1 MWILD
6 LSKMILKLLN
16 AVLASNTNIIFA
28 ATMAGLFVL
37 AVVVVFIKKDG
48 RWYHLAKATP
58 TLLTSI
64 GILGTFVG
72 IVIAL
77 MGFDDNNIKLHIN
90 EIISGM
96 QTAFISSV
104 IGVFLSILLK
114 IFILSQN
121 NDVNQE
127 IVAYTIEL
135 LENQNT
141 QLQNQSAFIG
151 EQTNAMREILKN
163 SQEQHRIFQNQAMAI
178 EKLTNAIGSDSE
190 NSLIGQITR
199 LRSDVNDNYKNLI
212 KELIGNHEKQKD
224 FFANLTKSVLKYHA
238 EKSQQFQKELFE
250 RLNKVSEIIAKSA
263 TEQVINALKE
273 VIKDFN
279 DNLTEQFGENF
290 KELNKAV
297 FKLVQWQ
304 ENYSN
309 QIEQMIKQYEQGVLA
324 IDNTK
329 QAVME
334 IEDSTK
340 SIPITMQ
347 NLSDVLQVNQH
358 QINEL
363 NRHLDAFENLQEKAI
378 QALPKTQEHIDL
390 MIKGIQD
397 GNQYIVKGMN
407 DIYHSMSEKLT
418 NYNNNIQQDLQN
430 SQNTIKDTHNTVIST
445 MKEFNGEFKS
455 SASALTDMTKIQI
468 DAAKNFVDSLKLELD
483 KIARNLEDYVKEI
496 NEKQLNQMMKLL
508 NGLDKNAQTALNSTG
523 ESIEK
528 QIKALQEAQQQ
539 ELEQVMTE
547 LGRALAAI
555 TKQFTNDYSKLV
567 GEMDRVI
574 RMHNINQDRF

>member
-1 MWILD
+1 
-6 LSKMILKLLN
+6 MILKLLN

-37 AVVVVFIKKDG
+37 AIVVVFIKKDG

-114 IFILSQN
+114 IIILTQN

-163 SQEQHRIFQNQAMAI
+163 SQEQHRVFQNQAMAI

-304 ENYSN
+304 ENYSS

-329 QAVME
+329 QAVMA

-363 NRHLDAFENLQEKAI
+363 NRHLGAFENLQEKAI
-378 QALPKTQEHIDL
+378 QALPQTQEHIDL
-390 MIKGIQD
+390 F
-397 GNQYIVKGMN
+397 N
-407 DIYHSMSEKLT
+407 DKRHSRWQSIYCKRYE
-418 NYNNNIQQDLQN
+418 
-430 SQNTIKDTHNTVIST
+430 
-445 MKEFNGEFKS
+445 
-455 SASALTDMTKIQI
+455 
-468 DAAKNFVDSLKLELD
+468 
-483 KIARNLEDYVKEI
+483 
-496 NEKQLNQMMKLL
+496 
-508 NGLDKNAQTALNSTG
+508 
-523 ESIEK
+523 
-528 QIKALQEAQQQ
+528 
-539 ELEQVMTE
+539 
-547 LGRALAAI
+547 
-555 TKQFTNDYSKLV
+555 
-567 GEMDRVI
+567 
-574 RMHNINQDRF
+574 